1 MSKKDLNMAA
11 EQAAEQE
18 QASAAEAQ
26 AQNQEQPA
34 EQEAQEQEEQP
45 AEQEAQ
51 AQNQEQP
58 AKREAPKYDIVVCA
72 YPGTEEKMAALWKK
86 ALGDKEF
93 LVILAGPAVSGETP
107 VETVAEEITSLA
119 EALIADN
126 RVADDFVLVAP
137 NTFPTHKL
145 TPADIATPVVYVD
158 NKGERKFAHRLPQI
172 YSKDILTE
180 LLAEKEFWNPEE
192 FAKRAVLASGLFPIE
207 VGMSFGNYVTNV
219 FRSAPCE
226 HKVIEAFITKKFISC
241 NPDGW
246 NGITGIVDKF
256 LSE

>member
-18 QASAAEAQ
+18 QASAAEA
-26 AQNQEQPA
+26 AQPQEQPV

-45 AEQEAQ
+45 AEQAV
-51 AQNQEQP
+51 
-58 AKREAPKYDIVVCA
+58 PKYDIVVCA

-86 ALGDKEF
+86 ALGSKEF
-93 LVILAGPAVSGETP
+93 LIITAGPAVSGETP
-107 VETVAEEITSLA
+107 IETVAEEITSLA

-145 TPADIATPVVYVD
+145 GPEDIATPVVYVD
-158 NKGERKFAHRLPQI
+158 AKGNRTFAHRLPQI
-172 YSKDILTE
+172 HSKEILTA

-192 FAKRAVLASGLFPIE
+192 FARREMLASGRFPIE
-207 VGMSFGNYVTNV
+207 VGMSSGNFVTNV

-226 HKVIEAFITKKFISC
+226 HKVIEALIKKKFISC

>member
-1 MSKKDLNMAA
+1 MSKKNLNTAA

-18 QASAAEAQ
+18 KASAAEAQ

-45 AEQEAQ
+45 AEQE
-51 AQNQEQP
+51 EQP
-58 AKREAPKYDIVVCA
+58 AKQNVPKYDIVVCA

-93 LVILAGPAVSGETP
+93 LIVTAGPAVSGETP
-107 VETVAEEITSLA
+107 LETVAEEITSLA
-119 EALIADN
+119 EVLIADN
-126 RVADDFVLVAP
+126 RIADEFVLVAP

-145 TPADIATPVVYVD
+145 GPADIATPVVYVD
-158 NKGERKFAHRLPQI
+158 NKGERKYANRLPQGCD
-172 YSKDILTE
+172 KEVLTE

-192 FAKRAVLASGLFPIE
+192 FARKAQERSGHLLVE

-219 FRSAPCE
+219 LRSTPCE
-226 HKVIEAFITKKFISC
+226 SRIIEALIRKKFISC

-246 NGITGIVDKF
+246 NAIEGIVDKF

>member
-1 MSKKDLNMAA
+1 MGARKNLNKAA

-26 AQNQEQPA
+26 TQPQEQPV
-34 EQEAQEQEEQP
+34 EQAV
-45 AEQEAQ
+45 
-51 AQNQEQP
+51 
-58 AKREAPKYDIVVCA
+58 PKFDIVVCA
-72 YPGTEEKMAALWKK
+72 YPGTEEKMAALWRK
-86 ALGDKEF
+86 ALGSKKF
-93 LVILAGPAVSGETP
+93 LIVTAGPAVSGETP
-107 VETVAEEITSLA
+107 IETVAEEITSLA

-145 TPADIATPVVYVD
+145 GPEDIATPVVYVD
-158 NKGERKFAHRLPQI
+158 AKGNRTFAHRLPQI
-172 YSKDILTE
+172 HSKEILTT

-192 FAKRAVLASGLFPIE
+192 FARREMLASGRFPIE
-207 VGMSFGNYVTNV
+207 VGMSSGNFVTNV

-226 HKVIEAFITKKFISC
+226 HKVIEALIKKKFISC